1 MCCRLFYLSAQE
13 QLFSGTSIALDGIKP
28 DTGVIDTKPLVSSHE
43 KVAFL
48 CQDAEVSTVDQD
60 SWKIKLN
67 HQAQTFC
74 DFFH

>member
-48 CQDAEVSTVDQD
+48 CQDAEVSTVD
-60 SWKIKLN
+60 
-67 HQAQTFC
+67 
-74 DFFH
+74 